1 MKRMKRILTMLLIA
15 FLLTGV
21 ALAESVPESTIYL
34 TGLMN
39 AAIAVL
45 GALVTYRLLPW
56 IRARTTQNQQE
67 GLTACARTLVYAAEQ
82 LYRTGVVQDRL
93 KYVEDGL
100 RKQGYTV
107 DRDAIEAAVTQLKID
122 TCAYAPEIPLG
133 GGSGSAARYGQAG
146 RNLPSAGNGCYNRTE
161 HCRHADCK
169 YCIWASFVGTGW
181 FCALPKCIWK

>member
-1 MKRMKRILTMLLIA
+1 
-15 FLLTGV
+15 
-21 ALAESVPESTIYL
+21 
-34 TGLMN
+34 MN

-122 TCAYAPEIPLG
+122 TCAYAPETPLG

-146 RNLPSAGNGCYNRTE
+146 RNLPSAGSDCYNRTGDS
-161 HCRHADCK
+161 A
-169 YCIWASFVGTGW
+169 
-181 FCALPKCIWK
+181 